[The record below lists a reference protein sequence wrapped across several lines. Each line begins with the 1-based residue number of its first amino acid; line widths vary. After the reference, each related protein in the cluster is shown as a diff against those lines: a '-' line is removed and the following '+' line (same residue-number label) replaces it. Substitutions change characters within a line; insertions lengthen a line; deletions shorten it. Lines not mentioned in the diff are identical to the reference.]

1 MQEKDLH
8 DLLYELLQENGENQ
22 WLEFKSNV
30 AVAVQKA
37 SVTPEGIGEYISA
50 LANGAT
56 ISNKDFGY
64 LILGIEDQTQRI
76 IGTNFKP
83 SSFKF
88 SNQEYEIWLR
98 NMIYPK
104 INFEIF
110 EFTCED
116 KNIVLFRIPA
126 AKGEPVNFSKK
137 PFIRINSSKTDLRN
151 YPAYIRQIYN
161 SLEDW
166 SAKIIPNASISDLDE
181 TALSLARSKFKEKSI
196 NQSFYSEIDTWD
208 NSVFLDKAKLTVNGK
223 ITNTAILL
231 LGKSES
237 IHYLLPSI
245 AEITWKLDTEEKAY
259 EHFGTPLLLTTTKV
273 LQRIRNYQYKFF
285 PDNQLLSIT
294 VNKYET
300 RVVLEAMH
308 NAIAHQDYSM
318 NSRIILT
325 ERTDKLIFSN
335 AGGFYSG
342 TPEEYFYGEKT
353 PERYRNPWLVKA
365 MVNLGMI
372 DTMGYGIYTMLIEQ
386 RKRFFPL
393 PDYQHS
399 DLNKVVLEIYGQEI
413 DVNYSKL
420 LMEHKD
426 LSLETVILLDR
437 VQKKLPI
444 TKEASDLLRKQK
456 LIEGRTPNYFVS
468 ASIAQVTGQK
478 ASYSKNKAFE
488 KVYYLDLIIKSV
500 TEHDFLERSDVD
512 ELLWNKLPD
521 WMDDK
526 QKKIKITNLLA
537 ELRRDE
543 RIKNEGSDNKPR
555 WTILRDNL

>member
-1 MQEKDLH
+1 MQEKNLH
-8 DLLYELLQENGENQ
+8 DLLYELLQQNGENP

-30 AVAVQKA
+30 ASQKA

-83 SSFKF
+83 SSFKL

-166 SAKIIPNASISDLDE
+166 SAKIIANASITDLDE
-181 TALSLARSKFKEKSI
+181 TALSLARSKFKEKSV

-308 NAIAHQDYSM
+308 NAIAHQDYGL

-325 ERTDKLIFSN
+325 ERTDRLIFSN

-372 DTMGYGIYTMLIEQ
+372 DTMGYGIYTMLVEQ

-444 TKEASDLLRKQK
+444 TKEAADLLRKQR

-468 ASIAQVTGQK
+468 ESVAKATNNQVQ
-478 ASYSKNKAFE
+478 YIKNKGFDDKYFKDMILEFLKTFSQATKE
-488 KVYYLDLIIKSV
+488 EIDQLILDKLPSYLDEV
-500 TEHDFLERSDVD
+500 
-512 ELLWNKLPD
+512 
-521 WMDDK
+521 
-526 QKKIKITNLLA
+526 QKKNK
-537 ELRRDE
+537 
-543 RIKNEGSDNKPR
+543 IKNIIYSLSKKEQLIDNQGTTRYPIWK
-555 WTILRDNL
+555 LKD

>member
-8 DLLYELLQENGENQ
+8 DLLYELLQQNGENP

-30 AVAVQKA
+30 AFQKA

-64 LILGIEDQTQRI
+64 LILGIEDQTQQI

-83 SSFKF
+83 SSFKL

-166 SAKIIPNASISDLDE
+166 SAKIIANASIKDLDE
-181 TALSLARSKFKEKSI
+181 TALLVSRSKFKEKSI

-245 AEITWKLDTEEKAY
+245 VEITWKLDTEEKAY

-308 NAIAHQDYSM
+308 NAIAHQDYGL

-444 TKEASDLLRKQK
+444 TKEAADLLRKQR

-468 ASIAQVTGQK
+468 ESVAKATNNQVQ
-478 ASYSKNKAFE
+478 YIKNKGFDDKYFKDMILEFLKTFSQATKE
-488 KVYYLDLIIKSV
+488 EIDQLILDKLPSYLDEV
-500 TEHDFLERSDVD
+500 
-512 ELLWNKLPD
+512 
-521 WMDDK
+521 
-526 QKKIKITNLLA
+526 QKKNK
-537 ELRRDE
+537 
-543 RIKNEGSDNKPR
+543 IKNIIYSLSKKEQLINNQGTTRYPIWK
-555 WTILRDNL
+555 LKE